1 MVVLVPIKSASAVV
15 QGKRSGEND
24 REQLIVRAGAL
35 FEQAKQSAA
44 NGAVAEAGLFILKA
58 LDCERRVKAQG
69 PQVLGVIRRRV

>member
-1 MVVLVPIKSASAVV
+1 MRSASAVA
-15 QGKRSGEND
+15 QSKRSGEND
-24 REQLIVRAGAL
+24 RDQLIARAQAL

-69 PQVLGVIRRRV
+69 PQVLGLIRRRE